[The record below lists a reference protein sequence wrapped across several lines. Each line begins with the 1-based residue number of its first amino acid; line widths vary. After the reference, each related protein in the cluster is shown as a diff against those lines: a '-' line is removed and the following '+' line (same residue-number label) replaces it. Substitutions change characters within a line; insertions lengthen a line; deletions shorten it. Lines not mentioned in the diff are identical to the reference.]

1 MQQATTLLC
10 SPTLPFSNHPLLSP
24 LRTRPFLTLLPP
36 SPLQLLRFKPPR
48 NHLRPII
55 SPLHSTATQEIVE
68 TSKSES
74 EFVEVGYIS
83 NVHGLQGEISVK
95 PTTDFPELR
104 FSKPGRR
111 WLRQRVSGKDVIREV
126 ELVEGR
132 GHHGRKS
139 WILRFGG
146 IDTVDEAKLLVGST
160 LLVREHERPELEE
173 GEFYSRDLIGMR
185 VILKETGECV
195 GTVVNVFDN
204 GGNDLL
210 QAMLYRSSDVPDG
223 TEKSKP
229 AESGVSGHLAWIPFV
244 EAIVPD
250 VDMNKRE
257 MRITPPKGLLEL
269 NVRLDERSK
278 KERRELVSL
287 RIEEKDP
294 FVSPFPDWSAVD
306 QSHTL
311 ALVGAWGSRGI
322 FDTFQDWRERKKFQ
336 RRLIAA
342 KKKLSE
348 MDQKHV
354 FDGLR
359 YGDKS
364 KRGLLADQIVGVNSK
379 LLQQALEN
387 IEISSKRCFATELI
401 SATRT
406 KVTKSSLK
414 ISKEFITC
422 ANEEKLGA
430 NFKLQEKG
438 SSLYSKGQVAIV
450 LVLNDIEKEKGDN
463 PGVVDSES
471 SENSLLFFLQKLV
484 SDDQTF
490 VKMEDRASVPLIL
503 VCPAQ
508 EIQSLEKLFSN
519 NDYFAF
525 NSNNVWFLE
534 EEKIPVVNSSE
545 EEQKRHKIMMKSPW
559 EMLQSPV
566 GSGGV
571 ISLLS
576 SVNIAENLSEM
587 GVEYIEICSSSQKY
601 FAGSS
606 LLLGFVNSRK
616 AEIGIKIGEDTK
628 DLEGSFDMIFSLNF
642 MKLLAQQ
649 IHKLQFY
656 AIPKPNLHVE
666 VVDKEW
672 IDVVPSSPN
681 SYELRSSIYGSL
693 MNACPLEKICVME
706 ITE

>member
-1 MQQATTLLC
+1 MQQAATPLC
-10 SPTLPFSNHPLLSP
+10 SHSLPFSKYPLVPPLPARLSP
-24 LRTRPFLTLLPP
+24 ALLPP
-36 SPLQLLRFKPPR
+36 SPLQLLPFKPPR
-48 NHLRPII
+48 SYLPAIL
-55 SPLHSTATQEIVE
+55 SPLHRTCTRRHSLSLDTQEIVE

-111 WLRQRVSGKDVIREV
+111 WLRQLVSGKDVIREV

-139 WILRFGG
+139 WILKFGG
-146 IDTVDEAKLLVGST
+146 IDTVDRAKLLVGST
-160 LLVREHERPELEE
+160 LLVREYERPELEE

-210 QAMLYRSSDVPDG
+210 QVMLYTSSDVPDG
-223 TEKSKP
+223 TGKSKT
-229 AESGVSGHLAWIPFV
+229 AEAGVSGHLAWVPFV

-250 VDMNKRE
+250 VNMNERE

-269 NVRLDERSK
+269 NLRLDERSK
-278 KERRELVSL
+278 KERREL
-287 RIEEKDP
+287 E
-294 FVSPFPDWSAVD
+294 
-306 QSHTL
+306 
-311 ALVGAWGSRGI
+311 
-322 FDTFQDWRERKKFQ
+322 WRERKKFQ

-342 KKKLSE
+342 KKKLCE
-348 MDQKHV
+348 MEQKHV

-387 IEISSKRCFATELI
+387 IKISSKRCSATELI

-406 KVTKSSLK
+406 KHIKSSLM

-438 SSLYSKGQVAIV
+438 LSLISKGKVAIV
-450 LVLNDIEKEKGDN
+450 LVLNDIEKGKGDN

-471 SENSLLFFLQKLV
+471 SENSLLFFLQKSL

-490 VKMEDRASVPLIL
+490 VKIEDRVSVPLIL

-508 EIQSLEKLFSN
+508 EIQALQKLFSN

-525 NSNNVWFLE
+525 DSNKVWFLE
-534 EEKIPVVNSSE
+534 EEKIPVVSSSE
-545 EEQKRHKIMMKSPW
+545 EEGKRHKIMMKSPW
-559 EMLQSPV
+559 EILQSPV

-576 SVNIAENLSEM
+576 SVNIPENLSKM
-587 GVEYIEICSSSQKY
+587 GVEYIEICSSSQNCVT
-601 FAGSS
+601 GSP
-606 LLLGFVNSRK
+606 LLLGFVESRK
-616 AEIGIKIGEDTK
+616 AEIGIKIVEDTK
-628 DLEGSFDMIFSLNF
+628 DLEESFDMIFSLNF
-642 MKLLAQQ
+642 MRLLAQQ

-666 VVDKEW
+666 MVGKEW

-681 SYELRSSIYGSL
+681 SYELRSSIYSSL
-693 MNACPLEKICVME
+693 NACPLEKICVME

>member
-1 MQQATTLLC
+1 MGRLLERVTLVFLAIFGFHLEEQSLPVEKKRMQQAATPLC
-10 SPTLPFSNHPLLSP
+10 SPSLPFSKYPLVPPLPARLSP
-24 LRTRPFLTLLPP
+24 ALLPP
-36 SPLQLLRFKPPR
+36 SPLQLLPFKPPR
-48 NHLRPII
+48 NYLPAIL
-55 SPLHSTATQEIVE
+55 SPLHRTCTRRHSLSLATQETVE

-111 WLRQRVSGKDVIREV
+111 WLRQLVSGKDVIQEV

-139 WILRFGG
+139 WILKFGG
-146 IDTVDEAKLLVGST
+146 IDTVDRAKLLVGST
-160 LLVREHERPELEE
+160 LLVREYERPELEE

-210 QAMLYRSSDVPDG
+210 QVMLYTSSDVPGG
-223 TEKSKP
+223 TGKSKP
-229 AESGVSGHLAWIPFV
+229 AEAGVSGHLAWVPFV

-250 VDMNKRE
+250 VNMNERE

-269 NVRLDERSK
+269 NLRQDERSK
-278 KERRELVSL
+278 KERREL
-287 RIEEKDP
+287 E
-294 FVSPFPDWSAVD
+294 
-306 QSHTL
+306 
-311 ALVGAWGSRGI
+311 
-322 FDTFQDWRERKKFQ
+322 WRERKKFQ

-342 KKKLSE
+342 KKKLCE
-348 MDQKHV
+348 MEQKHV

-387 IEISSKRCFATELI
+387 IEISSKRCSATELI

-406 KVTKSSLK
+406 KHIKSSLM

-438 SSLYSKGQVAIV
+438 LSLISTGKVAIV
-450 LVLNDIEKEKGDN
+450 LVLNDIEKGKGDN

-471 SENSLLFFLQKLV
+471 SENSLLFFLQKSL

-490 VKMEDRASVPLIL
+490 VKIEDRVSVPLIL

-508 EIQSLEKLFSN
+508 EIQSLQKLFSN

-525 NSNNVWFLE
+525 DSNKVWFLE
-534 EEKIPVVNSSE
+534 EEKIPVVSSSE
-545 EEQKRHKIMMKSPW
+545 EEGKRHKIMMKSPW
-559 EMLQSPV
+559 EILQSPV

-576 SVNIAENLSEM
+576 SVNIPENLSKM
-587 GVEYIEICSSSQKY
+587 GVEYIEICSSSQNCVT
-601 FAGSS
+601 GSP
-606 LLLGFVNSRK
+606 LLLGFVESRK
-616 AEIGIKIGEDTK
+616 AEIGIKIVEDTK
-628 DLEGSFDMIFSLNF
+628 DLEESFDMIFSLNF
-642 MKLLAQQ
+642 MRLLAQQ

-666 VVDKEW
+666 MVGKEW
-672 IDVVPSSPN
+672 VDVVPSSPN
-681 SYELRSSIYGSL
+681 SYELRSSIYSSL
-693 MNACPLEKICVME
+693 NACPLEKICVME

>member
-1 MQQATTLLC
+1 MQQAATPLC
-10 SPTLPFSNHPLLSP
+10 YPSLPFSKYPLVPPLPARLSP
-24 LRTRPFLTLLPP
+24 ALLPP
-36 SPLQLLRFKPPR
+36 SPLQLLPFKPPR
-48 NHLRPII
+48 NYLPAIL
-55 SPLHSTATQEIVE
+55 SPLHRTCTRRHSLPLATQETVE
-68 TSKSES
+68 TSKGES

-111 WLRQRVSGKDVIREV
+111 WLRQLVSGKDVIREV

-139 WILRFGG
+139 WILKFGG
-146 IDTVDEAKLLVGST
+146 IDTVDRGRSASNIALSGTPSFGHEKSDTIQAKLLVGST
-160 LLVREHERPELEE
+160 LLVREYERPELEE

-195 GTVVNVFDN
+195 GTVVNVFDS

-210 QAMLYRSSDVPDG
+210 QVMLYTSSDVPDG
-223 TEKSKP
+223 TGKSKP
-229 AESGVSGHLAWIPFV
+229 AEAGVSGHLAWVPFV

-250 VDMNKRE
+250 VNMNERE

-269 NVRLDERSK
+269 NLRLDERSK
-278 KERRELVSL
+278 KERREL
-287 RIEEKDP
+287 E
-294 FVSPFPDWSAVD
+294 
-306 QSHTL
+306 
-311 ALVGAWGSRGI
+311 
-322 FDTFQDWRERKKFQ
+322 WRERKKFQ

-342 KKKLSE
+342 KKKLCE
-348 MDQKHV
+348 MEQKHV

-387 IEISSKRCFATELI
+387 IEISSKRCSATELI

-406 KVTKSSLK
+406 KHIKSSLM

-438 SSLYSKGQVAIV
+438 LSLISKGKVAIV
-450 LVLNDIEKEKGDN
+450 LVLNDIETGKGDN

-471 SENSLLFFLQKLV
+471 SENSLLFFLQKSL

-490 VKMEDRASVPLIL
+490 VKIEDRVSVPLIL

-508 EIQSLEKLFSN
+508 EIQSLQKLFSN
-519 NDYFAF
+519 NEYFAF
-525 NSNNVWFLE
+525 DSNKVSTLSQVWFLE
-534 EEKIPVVNSSE
+534 EEKIPVVSSSE
-545 EEQKRHKIMMKSPW
+545 EEGKRHKIMMKSPW
-559 EMLQSPV
+559 EILQSPV

-576 SVNIAENLSEM
+576 SVNIPENLSKM
-587 GVEYIEICSSSQKY
+587 GVEYIEICSSSQNCVT
-601 FAGSS
+601 GSP
-606 LLLGFVNSRK
+606 LLLGFVESRK
-616 AEIGIKIGEDTK
+616 AEIGIKIVEDTT
-628 DLEGSFDMIFSLNF
+628 DLEESFDMIFSLNF
-642 MKLLAQQ
+642 MRLLAQQ
-649 IHKLQFY
+649 IHELQFY

-666 VVDKEW
+666 MVDKEW

-681 SYELRSSIYGSL
+681 SYELRSSIYSSL
-693 MNACPLEKICVME
+693 NACSLEKICVME

>member
-1 MQQATTLLC
+1 MQQAATPLC
-10 SPTLPFSNHPLLSP
+10 SPSLPFSKNPLLSP
-24 LRTRPFLTLLPP
+24 LPARLSPALLPP
-36 SPLQLLRFKPPR
+36 SHLQLLPFTRPR
-48 NHLRPII
+48 NYPPAIP
-55 SPLHSTATQEIVE
+55 SPLHRTGTRRHSLSLATQEIVE
-68 TSKSES
+68 TSYSES

-111 WLRQRVSGKDVIREV
+111 WLRQLVSGKDVIQEV

-139 WILRFGG
+139 WILKFGG
-146 IDTVDEAKLLVGST
+146 VDTVDRAKLLVGST
-160 LLVREHERPELEE
+160 LLAREYERPELEE

-195 GTVVNVFDN
+195 GTVVNVFDS

-210 QAMLYRSSDVPDG
+210 QVMLYTSSDVPDG
-223 TEKSKP
+223 TRKSKP
-229 AESGVSGHLAWIPFV
+229 AEAGVSGHLAWVPFV

-250 VDMNKRE
+250 VNMSERE

-269 NVRLDERSK
+269 NLRLDEKSK
-278 KERRELVSL
+278 KERRELV
-287 RIEEKDP
+287 R
-294 FVSPFPDWSAVD
+294 
-306 QSHTL
+306 HTL
-311 ALVGAWGSRGI
+311 SI
-322 FDTFQDWRERKKFQ
+322 FDKFQEWRERKKFQ

-342 KKKLSE
+342 KKKLCE
-348 MDQKHV
+348 MEQKHV

-364 KRGLLADQIVGVNSK
+364 KRGLLAEQIVGVNSK

-387 IEISSKRCFATELI
+387 IAISTKRCSETELI
-401 SATRT
+401 SAIRT
-406 KVTKSSLK
+406 KHVKSSLM
-414 ISKEFITC
+414 ISKEVITC

-438 SSLYSKGQVAIV
+438 LSLFSKGKVAIV
-450 LVLNDIEKEKGDN
+450 LVLNDFEKGKGDD

-471 SENSLLFFLQKLV
+471 SENSLPFFLQKSL

-490 VKMEDRASVPLIL
+490 VKVIEDRASVPLIL

-508 EIQSLEKLFSN
+508 ETQSLQKLFSN

-525 NSNNVWFLE
+525 DSDKVSTLSQVWFLE
-534 EEKIPVVNSSE
+534 EEKIPVVSSSE
-545 EEQKRHKIMMKSPW
+545 EEWKRQKILMKSPW
-559 EMLQSPV
+559 EILQSPV

-576 SVNIAENLSEM
+576 SVNIPENLSKM
-587 GVEYIEICSSSQKY
+587 GVEYIEICSSSRNCVT
-601 FAGSS
+601 GSP
-606 LLLGFVNSRK
+606 LLLAFVKSRK
-616 AEIGIKIGEDTK
+616 AEIGIKIVEDTK
-628 DLEGSFDMIFSLNF
+628 DLEESFDMIFSLNF
-642 MKLLAQQ
+642 MRLLAQQ

-656 AIPKPNLHVE
+656 AIPKPNQHVKM
-666 VVDKEW
+666 VDKEW
-672 IDVVPSSPN
+672 IDVAPSSPN
-681 SYELRSSIYGSL
+681 SYELRSSIYSSL
-693 MNACPLEKICVME
+693 NACPQEKICVME

>member
-1 MQQATTLLC
+1 MQLAATPLC
-10 SPTLPFSNHPLLSP
+10 SPSLPFSKYPLVPPLPARLSP
-24 LRTRPFLTLLPP
+24 ALLPP
-36 SPLQLLRFKPPR
+36 SPLQLLPFKPPR
-48 NHLRPII
+48 NYLPSIL
-55 SPLHSTATQEIVE
+55 SPLHRTCTRRHSLSLATQETVE
-68 TSKSES
+68 TSKGES

-111 WLRQRVSGKDVIREV
+111 WLRQLVSGKDVIREV

-139 WILRFGG
+139 WILKFGG
-146 IDTVDEAKLLVGST
+146 IDTVDRAKLLVGST
-160 LLVREHERPELEE
+160 LLVREYERPELEE

-195 GTVVNVFDN
+195 GTVVNVFDS

-210 QAMLYRSSDVPDG
+210 QVMLYTSSDVPDG
-223 TEKSKP
+223 TGKSKP
-229 AESGVSGHLAWIPFV
+229 AEAGVSGHLAWIPFV

-250 VDMNKRE
+250 VNMNERE

-269 NVRLDERSK
+269 NLRLDERSK
-278 KERRELVSL
+278 KERREL
-287 RIEEKDP
+287 E
-294 FVSPFPDWSAVD
+294 
-306 QSHTL
+306 
-311 ALVGAWGSRGI
+311 
-322 FDTFQDWRERKKFQ
+322 WRERKKFQ

-342 KKKLSE
+342 KKKLCE
-348 MDQKHV
+348 MEQKHV

-387 IEISSKRCFATELI
+387 IEISSKRCSATELI

-406 KVTKSSLK
+406 KHIKSSLM

-438 SSLYSKGQVAIV
+438 LSLISKGKVAIV
-450 LVLNDIEKEKGDN
+450 LVLNDIETGKGDN
-463 PGVVDSES
+463 PGVGYSES
-471 SENSLLFFLQKLV
+471 SENSLLFFLQKSL

-490 VKMEDRASVPLIL
+490 VKIEDRVSVPLIL

-508 EIQSLEKLFSN
+508 EIQSLQKLFSN

-525 NSNNVWFLE
+525 DSNKVWFLE
-534 EEKIPVVNSSE
+534 EEKIPVVSSSE
-545 EEQKRHKIMMKSPW
+545 EEGKRHKIMMKSPW
-559 EMLQSPV
+559 EILQSPV

-576 SVNIAENLSEM
+576 SVNILENLSKM
-587 GVEYIEICSSSQKY
+587 GVEYIEICSSSQNCVT
-601 FAGSS
+601 GSP
-606 LLLGFVNSRK
+606 LLLGFVESRK
-616 AEIGIKIGEDTK
+616 AEIGIKIVEDTK
-628 DLEGSFDMIFSLNF
+628 DLEESFDMIFSLNF
-642 MKLLAQQ
+642 MRLLAQQ
-649 IHKLQFY
+649 IHELQFY

-666 VVDKEW
+666 MVDKEW

-681 SYELRSSIYGSL
+681 SYELRSSIYSSL
-693 MNACPLEKICVME
+693 NACPMEKICVME

>member
-1 MQQATTLLC
+1 MQQAAAPLC
-10 SPTLPFSNHPLLSP
+10 SPSLPFSKYPLVPPLPARLSP
-24 LRTRPFLTLLPP
+24 ALLPP
-36 SPLQLLRFKPPR
+36 SLQSLPFKPPR
-48 NHLRPII
+48 NYLPAIL
-55 SPLHSTATQEIVE
+55 SPLHRTCTRRHSLSLDTQEIVE

-111 WLRQRVSGKDVIREV
+111 WLRQLVSGKDVIREV

-139 WILRFGG
+139 WILKFGG
-146 IDTVDEAKLLVGST
+146 IDTVDRAKLLVGST
-160 LLVREHERPELEE
+160 LLVREYERPELEE

-210 QAMLYRSSDVPDG
+210 QVMLYTSSDVPDG
-223 TEKSKP
+223 TRKSKP
-229 AESGVSGHLAWIPFV
+229 AEAGVSGHLAWVPFV

-250 VDMNKRE
+250 VNMNERE

-269 NVRLDERSK
+269 NLRLDERSK
-278 KERRELVSL
+278 KERREL
-287 RIEEKDP
+287 E
-294 FVSPFPDWSAVD
+294 
-306 QSHTL
+306 
-311 ALVGAWGSRGI
+311 
-322 FDTFQDWRERKKFQ
+322 WRERKKFQ
-336 RRLIAA
+336 RRLISA
-342 KKKLSE
+342 KKKLCE
-348 MDQKHV
+348 MEQKHV

-406 KVTKSSLK
+406 KHVKSSLM

-438 SSLYSKGQVAIV
+438 LSLISEGKVAIV
-450 LVLNDIEKEKGDN
+450 LVLNDIEKGKGDN

-471 SENSLLFFLQKLV
+471 SENSVLFFLQKSL

-490 VKMEDRASVPLIL
+490 VKVILISEILYIKLFLIFFYKYDGKKILFIEDRVSVPLIL

-508 EIQSLEKLFSN
+508 EIQSLQKLFSN

-525 NSNNVWFLE
+525 DSNKVWFLE
-534 EEKIPVVNSSE
+534 EEKIPVVSSSE
-545 EEQKRHKIMMKSPW
+545 EEGKRHKIMMKSPW
-559 EMLQSPV
+559 EILQSPV

-576 SVNIAENLSEM
+576 SVNIPENLSKM
-587 GVEYIEICSSSQKY
+587 GVEYIEICSSSQNCVT
-601 FAGSS
+601 GSP
-606 LLLGFVNSRK
+606 LLLGFVESRK
-616 AEIGIKIGEDTK
+616 AEIGIKIVEDTK
-628 DLEGSFDMIFSLNF
+628 DLEESFDMIFSLNF
-642 MKLLAQQ
+642 MRLLVQQ

-666 VVDKEW
+666 MVGKEW

-681 SYELRSSIYGSL
+681 SYELRSSIYSSL
-693 MNACPLEKICVME
+693 NACPLEKICVME